1 MLFSPQRPSHT
12 FVLFFFL
19 MIRRPPRSTLFPY
32 PTLFRSPLV
41 APAVMAVSSADRAD
55 KQKRRANWIS
65 HGVSLEPPSTR
76 PKLPRTIGN
85 MTNPGS
91 HRQHDSCPA
100 RRIPTAMVVRPSGP
114 DALVP
119 E

>member
-1 MLFSPQRPSHT
+1 MKPKPFASLNHFTVPVAMTEPSSGA
-12 FVLFFFL
+12 L
-19 MIRRPPRSTLFPY
+19 
-32 PTLFRSPLV
+32 PLV

-100 RRIPTAMVVRPSGP
+100 RRIPTAMVVRPGGP

>member
-1 MLFSPQRPSHT
+1 MKQMPFTSL
-12 FVLFFFL
+12 
-19 MIRRPPRSTLFPY
+19 PPLTLPAPLTELSTGAP
-32 PTLFRSPLV
+32 PLV
-41 APAVMAVSSADRAD
+41 PPAVMAVSSADRAD